1 MAVVAGLIDD
11 LGRAAAFRTGN
22 ESWNDQAEF
31 LNLNVVIFGDCQ
43 DSPNLIFVPVRV
55 PVAIATGVALA
66 QNQAGPYV
74 FHLHGRRSVR
84 PGLRVDAGGGGD
96 RERRDAR
103 MTAHIQSEA
112 ARRASRST
120 ASTRARS
127 DKPFSPVRRRRR

>member
-31 LNLNVVIFGDCQ
+31 LNFNVVIFGDCQ

-74 FHLHGRRSVR
+74 FHCM
-84 PGLRVDAGGGGD
+84 AGG
-96 RERRDAR
+96 
-103 MTAHIQSEA
+103 
-112 ARRASRST
+112 
-120 ASTRARS
+120 
-127 DKPFSPVRRRRR
+127 PFDQDFVLTPAEVAIANGEMHG